1 MSKKNKKKST
11 VLRKFLFGLK
21 IALLVF
27 LGLVIAGGGIF
38 YFTYG
43 KGILEAQKEAKKL
56 VAASNVDTFRASQ
69 TSVIYSSSGK
79 VITELKGEKDV
90 YYLEYEDIPQVV
102 VDAMISTEDK
112 NFATHNG
119 VDVKGVTRAL
129 WVLIKNKGE
138 ITQGASTITQQLS
151 RNTFTD
157 FLGFAKSWR
166 RKVREIFVAMEMEKK
181 YTKRQIMEFYLNN
194 IYFANGHY
202 GIQAASQAYFS
213 KNVDKLTLSEV
224 AFLCAIPNSPN
235 TYDPLVNS
243 DRTVLRRDKILEEML
258 EEGKITQKEHD
269 KACKQKI
276 VLKTKTVKKQ
286 DYIVTY
292 AKHCAVE
299 YLMEAQGF
307 TIKSKFDSDA
317 EKEAYENEYDE
328 LYNQCQQSLFE
339 NGYRIYTTIDMKKQ
353 NQLQKSVN
361 TVLAGFTEKKKGTY
375 KVQGAAVCINN
386 KTGKVVAIVGGRKQK
401 NTEGYTLNRAYQSYR
416 QPGSAIKPLVVYTPS
431 FEKEY
436 KPNSIVEDEYFEE
449 GPRNSDGTYSG
460 KITVR
465 TAVAKSKNV
474 IAWKLF
480 EELTPSVGLSYLLDM
495 RFKKIVAN
503 DYYPAS
509 SLGGLTNG
517 ASPVEMASGY
527 ATIANQGV
535 YREPTCI
542 DKITD
547 SEGIEI
553 KGPVD
558 TSRRVYKKDA
568 ANTMTDVMTTVMES
582 GTGRSVK
589 LTNMNC
595 AGKTGTT
602 NDKKDGWF
610 CGFTP
615 YYTTSVWVGC
625 DQPETIYDLYGNTY
639 PGRIWKMFMENIH
652 EGLENKEFPTY
663 AGKEEELKSMEDDKD
678 DEPVETEE
686 VEETIV
692 PTEEMEGLEEEK
704 DDEQNNQE
712 PPTPEPVE
720 VTPTEPPIIEPT
732 DAPINPEEPEEPNLP
747 EEPEEP
753 EEPDLPEEGSVG

>member
-1 MSKKNKKKST
+1 MSKKSTKKST
-11 VLRKFLFGLK
+11 VFRKFLFGLK

-27 LGLVIAGGGIF
+27 LVLVIAGGGIF

-43 KGILEAQKEAKKL
+43 KDILAAQKEAKKL
-56 VAASNVDTFRASQ
+56 VASSSADTFRASQ
-69 TSVIYSSSGK
+69 TSVIYASSGK

-119 VDVKGVTRAL
+119 VDMKGVTRAL
-129 WVLIKNKGE
+129 WVLIKNKGK

-157 FLGFAKSWR
+157 FLGFETSWR
-166 RKVREIFVAMEMEKK
+166 RKVREIFVALEMEKK

-213 KNVDKLTLSEV
+213 KDVDELTLSEV

-258 EEGKITQKEHD
+258 EEEKITQDEYD
-269 KACKQKI
+269 EACAQEI
-276 VLKTKTVKKQ
+276 VLNPKTVKNE
-286 DYIVTY
+286 DYVVTY

-299 YLMEAQGF
+299 YLMEGQGF
-307 TIKSKFDSDA
+307 TIKTKFDSDA
-317 EKEAYENEYDE
+317 EKEAYEEEYNE
-328 LYNQCQQSLFE
+328 LYSQCQQSLFE
-339 NGYRIYTTIDMKKQ
+339 KGYRIYTTINMKKQ
-353 NQLQKSVN
+353 KTLQNAVN
-361 TVLAGFTEKKKGTY
+361 TVLAGFTEKENGIY
-375 KVQGAAVCINN
+375 KLQGAAVCIDNN
-386 KTGKVVAIVGGRKQK
+386 TGKVVAIVGGRKQK

-416 QPGSAIKPLVVYTPS
+416 QPGSSIKPLIVYTPS
-431 FEKEY
+431 FERNY
-436 KPNSIVEDEYFEE
+436 TPDTIVEDKYFEG

-460 KITVR
+460 NITVR

-527 ATIANQGV
+527 ATLANEGV

-542 DKITD
+542 KKITD
-547 SEGIEI
+547 AEGIEVA
-553 KGPVD
+553 GPLD
-558 TSRRVYKKDA
+558 TSKRVYKKEA

-582 GTGRSVK
+582 GTGRNFK
-589 LTNMNC
+589 LQNMNC

-610 CGFTP
+610 CGYTP

-625 DQPETIYDLYGNTY
+625 DQPQTISDLYGSTY
-639 PGRIWKMFMENIH
+639 PGQIWKMFMETIH
-652 EGLENKEFPTY
+652 EGLENKAFPTY
-663 AGKEEELKSMEDDKD
+663 AGKTEEKVYKEDDAEDDK
-678 DEPVETEE
+678 PMETEE
-686 VEETIV
+686 VEETAE
-692 PTEEMEGLEEEK
+692 PTEDVNE
-704 DDEQNNQE
+704 DDEDE
-712 PPTPEPVE
+712 E
-720 VTPTEPPIIEPT
+720 VDDKKDKPSEKPIEAVPTEPPIIEAT
-732 DAPINPEEPEEPNLP
+732 DEPVAPDPVEIPDPPEEPEP
-747 EEPEEP
+747 EPEE
-753 EEPDLPEEGSVG
+753 ESVG

>member
-1 MSKKNKKKST
+1 MSKKNNKKST
-11 VLRKFLFGLK
+11 AFRKFLFGLK

-27 LGLVIAGGGIF
+27 LVLVIAGGGIF

-43 KGILEAQKEAKKL
+43 KDILAEQKEAKRL
-56 VAASNVDTFRASQ
+56 VASSSVDTFRASQ
-69 TSVIYSSSGK
+69 TSVVYSSSGK

-112 NFATHNG
+112 NFAKHNG
-119 VDVKGVTRAL
+119 VDMKGVTRAL
-129 WVLIKNKGE
+129 WILIKNKGE

-157 FLGFAKSWR
+157 FLGFAKSWK
-166 RKVREIFVAMEMEKK
+166 RKVREIFVALEMEKK

-243 DRTVLRRDKILEEML
+243 DRTILRRNKILEEML
-258 EEGKITQKEHD
+258 EEEKITQQEYD
-269 KACKQKI
+269 EACAQEI

-286 DYIVTY
+286 DYVVTY

-299 YLMEAQGF
+299 YLMESQGF
-307 TIKSKFDSDA
+307 TIKSKFASDT
-317 EKEAYENEYDE
+317 ERETYENEYNE
-328 LYNQCQQSLFE
+328 LYNQCQQSLFQ
-339 NGYRIYTTIDMKKQ
+339 NGYRIYTTINMKKQ

-361 TVLAGFTEKKKGTY
+361 SVLSGFTEKKKGIY
-375 KVQGAAVCINN
+375 KVQGAAVCIEN
-386 KTGKVVAIVGGRKQK
+386 KTGKVVAVVGGRKQK

-416 QPGSAIKPLVVYTPS
+416 QPGSSIKPLVVYTPS
-431 FEKEY
+431 FERNY
-436 KPNSIVEDEYFEE
+436 TPDTIVEDKYFEG
-449 GPRNSDGTYSG
+449 GPRNADGVYSG
-460 KITVR
+460 NIPVR

-480 EELTPSVGLSYLLDM
+480 QELTPAIGLSYLLDM
-495 RFKKIVAN
+495 RFKQIVAN

-517 ASPVEMASGY
+517 ASPVEMASAY
-527 ATIANQGV
+527 ATIANQGI

-547 SEGIEI
+547 AEGIEI
-553 KGPVD
+553 RGPLE
-558 TSRRVYKKDA
+558 TSKRVYKKDA

-582 GTGRSVK
+582 GTGRGVR
-589 LTNMNC
+589 LANMNC

-615 YYTTSVWVGC
+615 YYTTTVWVGC
-625 DQPETIYDLYGNTY
+625 DQPETISDLSGSSY
-639 PGRIWKMFMENIH
+639 PGQIWKMFMETIH
-652 EGLENKEFPTY
+652 EGLENKEFPSY
-663 AGKEEELKSMEDDKD
+663 IGK
-678 DEPVETEE
+678 TEE
-686 VEETIV
+686 QEYSSEGNGGNSQPVQTEEPEETAM
-692 PTEEMEGLEEEK
+692 PTDMIEEPT
-704 DDEQNNQE
+704 DDNQQK
-712 PPTPEPVE
+712 PTQKPIESIE
-720 VTPTEPPIIEPT
+720 TIPPIIEPT
-732 DAPINPEEPEEPNLP
+732 EVPIQPDPPEEEPDLPEKP

-753 EEPDLPEEGSVG
+753 EDPEEGSVG